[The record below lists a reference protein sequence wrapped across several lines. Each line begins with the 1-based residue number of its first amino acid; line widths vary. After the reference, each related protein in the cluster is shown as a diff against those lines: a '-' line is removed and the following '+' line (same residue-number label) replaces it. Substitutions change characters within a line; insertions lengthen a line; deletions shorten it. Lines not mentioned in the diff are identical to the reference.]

1 MINKRQRGY
10 SFSPIKILEVKRMKE
25 KWRGFSTKK
34 KAIIISVTVLVLMSV
49 IYGIGT
55 ELNDEYAENVLPT
68 VTTPIVEAEDPEEV
82 VTAEDGQEE
91 AYSGYLLDV
100 LKPEAVTFVTLI
112 EDYRVELIP
121 NVCGILHGWGYHFPD
136 GIGSGFDIIY
146 FEITIE
152 NLSDTRFPINSGANF
167 RIYVEGEEEGRFFA
181 FSPSTTREYR
191 LATQVEPQAGAT
203 GGGSF
208 PIGTIRGGADFQ
220 ISTGDVITHLAY
232 GEISIYDDEE
242 IWETLAVWEVNIE
255 VPAFD

>member
-1 MINKRQRGY
+1 
-10 SFSPIKILEVKRMKE
+10 MKE

-34 KAIIISVTVLVLMSV
+34 KAIIISVVALVLLSA
-49 IYGIGT
+49 IFGRGS
-55 ELNDEYAENVLPT
+55 EQNGEYAEDIPLV
-68 VTTPIVEAEDPEEV
+68 VTTPIVEAEEPEEV

-91 AYSGYLLDV
+91 ANNGYLLDV

-112 EDYRVELIP
+112 EDYKVELIP
-121 NVCGILHGWGYHFPD
+121 NVYGILHGWGYHFPD

-152 NLSDTRFPINSGANF
+152 NLSDTRFPINSGVNF

-203 GGGSF
+203 GGGNF
-208 PIGTIRGGADFQ
+208 PIGTIRGGADFHV
-220 ISTGDVITHLAY
+220 STGDVITRLAY
-232 GEISIYDDEE
+232 GEINIYDDEE
-242 IWETLAVWEVNIE
+242 VWETLAVWEVNIE
-255 VPAFD
+255 VPEFD